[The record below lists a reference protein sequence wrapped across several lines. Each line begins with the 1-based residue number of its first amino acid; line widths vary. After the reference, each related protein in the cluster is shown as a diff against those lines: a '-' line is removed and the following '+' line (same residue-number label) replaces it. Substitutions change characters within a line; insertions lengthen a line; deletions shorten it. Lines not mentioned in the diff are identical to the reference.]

1 MLINLTVSIK
11 ESRAFHGTQS
21 ALPAVAPD
29 TVEVTAMESF
39 PVLVARPTPPLA
51 PPPPPPPPPPLPPAS
66 SSPFSRED
74 SARRSRLR
82 KLNWERIPI
91 EKVEGRKSVWNGAAP
106 GEDEFPIDLH
116 SLDELFGQKD
126 SKPQDRTSTLRR
138 RSALLHCR
146 SSQDSSEEISL
157 LDSKRSMN
165 IGIFLRQFKMPAKE
179 IVEDIRHGAGDRY
192 GAEMLAELCKLL
204 PDNEEESRLRRF
216 SGERSW
222 LGEPDLFLLLLV
234 EVPSFRL
241 RLDAMILQ
249 QEFDPAVTS
258 LCVAARCLR
267 EAARELLSCP
277 ELHSILRLVLKAGNY
292 MNAGGYAGNAAGFR
306 ISSLLKLAD
315 TKANKPGMNL
325 LHFVAMEAVK
335 KDQSLLSFPSQIG
348 HVGSASRL
356 SEESVLEDLT
366 KLKSRVVALKAN
378 IQTEAEIQQHTQPF
392 LEVAEERLKEAEDE
406 VEGMRMSSQAL
417 VEFFCE
423 DDSTF
428 KLEEACRVFH
438 SFCLRFQ
445 RAVQENAERELK
457 EQKRLERQ
465 REIGEKRRSLAVCTG
480 LDLSQSLSLAREP
493 QSPENQDELEK
504 LLEKNLSYSWSRR
517 SLRSSESRKHSHHLH
532 SDTHPHNLATLKG
545 FPELGSSPTST
556 SYHSNSSSD
565 HETPTVL
572 CSSPETDG
580 MCSPIERESALGRGS
595 RFKHSRASTR
605 SMEAVQDSHIAI
617 FSPSQHGRSF
627 TVKQHGSESISYVLQ
642 GQSKTAGLEKD
653 AEVSHERV
661 VSMAT
666 ESSPSSCTNS
676 AAIPA
681 DKPALCVKT
690 QIPNHRHR
698 FGLPVTDNTR
708 PVQSKSNGSC
718 VESVPHS
725 LHTSGILSHSD
736 TRTRSLRYQRSESQS
751 QSSVN
756 APERVKSQP
765 QARDMP
771 TVTTTAMAPLP
782 DLTKQANT
790 EEASTPVEENWML
803 SSLPEF
809 NQSQQEEYS
818 NLPTPERETARPYSR
833 VGETLECH
841 TLVKG
846 LRSYDALSPPTSPL
860 PRPAPSLCSKWRKE
874 REGDLRAGTTPG
886 SPTSKEE
893 TRTVKIPV
901 RSGIG
906 AKRGLVSRAGPSNS
920 TGIPRVRSKT
930 DPLNGAPT
938 PSNQPT
944 PSRLSSP
951 RSVSMRSS
959 PIPRSVQTEVK
970 RSNSTRESTAS
981 ETHTPGKPTLTRRT
995 SNRSVPEKV
1004 SDGTQPAFVRGT
1016 PLRVSK
1022 RLAPNSETQAH
1033 YQPRTA
1039 HSPSSATAKT
1049 IRTAVISA
1057 ARGKTAKTTS
1067 TSTSPAS
1074 SKTPPASRIPGP
1086 KMPRGTAAPPQWR

>member
-1 MLINLTVSIK
+1 MKISLNDG
-11 ESRAFHGTQS
+11 SRA
-21 ALPAVAPD
+21 
-29 TVEVTAMESF
+29 
-39 PVLVARPTPPLA
+39 
-51 PPPPPPPPPPLPPAS
+51 
-66 SSPFSRED
+66 D

-82 KLNWERIPI
+82 KLNWERIPK

-116 SLDELFGQKD
+116 SLDELFGQKE

-138 RSALLHCR
+138 RSTLLRCR
-146 SSQDSSEEISL
+146 SPQDSTEEISL

-165 IGIFLRQFKMPAKE
+165 IGIFLRQFKTPAKE
-179 IVEDIRHGAGDRY
+179 IVEDIRHGVGDRY
-192 GAEMLAELCKLL
+192 GAEKLAELCKLL

-366 KLKSRVVALKAN
+366 KLKSRLVALKAN
-378 IQTEAEIQQHTQPF
+378 IQTEVEIQLSTQHF

-423 DDSTF
+423 EDSTF

-445 RAVQENAERELK
+445 RSVQENSERELK

-465 REIGEKRRSLAVCTG
+465 REIGEKRRSVAVCTG
-480 LDLSQSLSLAREP
+480 LDLNLSLAKEP
-493 QSPENQDELEK
+493 QSQENQDELEK

-517 SLRSSESRKHSHHLH
+517 SLRSSESRKHSH
-532 SDTHPHNLATLKG
+532 PFHNNNHQHNIATLKG

-565 HETPTVL
+565 HETTTAL

-580 MCSPIERESALGRGS
+580 LCSPINQEPVLGRGS
-595 RFKHSRASTR
+595 
-605 SMEAVQDSHIAI
+605 
-617 FSPSQHGRSF
+617 
-627 TVKQHGSESISYVLQ
+627 
-642 GQSKTAGLEKD
+642 
-653 AEVSHERV
+653 
-661 VSMAT
+661 
-666 ESSPSSCTNS
+666 
-676 AAIPA
+676 
-681 DKPALCVKT
+681 
-690 QIPNHRHR
+690 
-698 FGLPVTDNTR
+698 
-708 PVQSKSNGSC
+708 
-718 VESVPHS
+718 
-725 LHTSGILSHSD
+725 
-736 TRTRSLRYQRSESQS
+736 
-751 QSSVN
+751 
-756 APERVKSQP
+756 
-765 QARDMP
+765 
-771 TVTTTAMAPLP
+771 
-782 DLTKQANT
+782 
-790 EEASTPVEENWML
+790 
-803 SSLPEF
+803 
-809 NQSQQEEYS
+809 
-818 NLPTPERETARPYSR
+818 RETARPYSR

-841 TLVKG
+841 TLVKS

-860 PRPAPSLCSKWRKE
+860 PRPTPSLCSKWRKE

-886 SPTSKEE
+886 SPASKEE
-893 TRTVKIPV
+893 ARTMKIPV

-906 AKRGLVSRAGPSNS
+906 AKRGLVSRAGLSNS

-930 DPLNGAPT
+930 EPLNGAPT
-938 PSNQPT
+938 PANTPT

-951 RSVSMRSS
+951 RSTSMRSS
-959 PIPRSVQTEVK
+959 PITRPAAVQTEVK
-970 RSNSTRESTAS
+970 RSKSTRERTVS
-981 ETHTPGKPTLTRRT
+981 ETQTPGKPTLTRRT
-995 SNRSVPEKV
+995 SDRSVTEKG
-1004 SDGTQPAFVRGT
+1004 SDSTQPAFVRGT

-1022 RLAPNSETQAH
+1022 RVAPNSEAQTPS
-1033 YQPRTA
+1033 QPRNA

-1057 ARGKTAKTTS
+1057 ARNKAVKTTS
-1067 TSTSPAS
+1067 TSPSPVSA
-1074 SKTPPASRIPGP
+1074 KAPTTSRIPGP
-1086 KMPRGTAAPPQWR
+1086 KMPRATAASPQWR

>member
-1 MLINLTVSIK
+1 
-11 ESRAFHGTQS
+11 
-21 ALPAVAPD
+21 
-29 TVEVTAMESF
+29 
-39 PVLVARPTPPLA
+39 
-51 PPPPPPPPPPLPPAS
+51 
-66 SSPFSRED
+66 
-74 SARRSRLR
+74 
-82 KLNWERIPI
+82 
-91 EKVEGRKSVWNGAAP
+91 
-106 GEDEFPIDLH
+106 
-116 SLDELFGQKD
+116 
-126 SKPQDRTSTLRR
+126 
-138 RSALLHCR
+138 
-146 SSQDSSEEISL
+146 
-157 LDSKRSMN
+157 MN
-165 IGIFLRQFKMPAKE
+165 IGIFLRQFKMPPKE
-179 IVEDIRHGAGDRY
+179 IVEDIRQGAGDRY
-192 GAEMLAELCKLL
+192 GAEKLTELCKLL

-222 LGEPDLFLLLLV
+222 LGQADLFILLLV

-241 RLDAMILQ
+241 RLDVMILQ

-292 MNAGGYAGNAAGFR
+292 MNAGGYSGNAAGFR

-335 KDQSLLSFPSQIG
+335 KDQSLLSFPSQLG

-356 SEESVLEDLT
+356 SEESVLEDLS

-406 VEGMRMSSQAL
+406 VEGMKMSSQAL

-438 SFCLRFQ
+438 SFCHRFQ

-480 LDLSQSLSLAREP
+480 LDMGLSLAREP
-493 QSPENQDELEK
+493 QSQENQDELEK
-504 LLEKNLSYSWSRR
+504 LLEKNLSYTWNRR
-517 SLRSSESRKHSHHLH
+517 SLRSSDSRRLSQNLHNDTHLH
-532 SDTHPHNLATLKG
+532 NSSMLKS

-565 HETPTVL
+565 HETDRT
-572 CSSPETDG
+572 
-580 MCSPIERESALGRGS
+580 CSPIDQEPVLGRGS
-595 RFKHSRASTR
+595 RSQHSVG
-605 SMEAVQDSHIAI
+605 AVQDSHVAT
-617 FSPSQHGRSF
+617 FSHSQHGRSF
-627 TVKQHGSESISYVLQ
+627 TVKHHGTDSISYLLQ
-642 GQSKTAGLEKD
+642 DKPQATGLEKE
-653 AEVSHERV
+653 AETAHEHV
-661 VSMAT
+661 VSMTT

-676 AAIPA
+676 AAIPTET
-681 DKPALCVKT
+681 PALCVKGQT
-690 QIPNHRHR
+690 STHRHR
-698 FGLPVTDNTR
+698 FGLPVTNNTCS
-708 PVQSKSNGSC
+708 VQSKSNDSC
-718 VESVPHS
+718 FDESVPHS

-736 TRTRSLRYQRSESQS
+736 SRARSLRYQRSENQS
-751 QSSVN
+751 PSSVN
-756 APERVKSQP
+756 VPERSQP
-765 QARDMP
+765 QSREIP
-771 TVTTTAMAPLP
+771 TITPTTAVMP
-782 DLTKQANT
+782 DEGSTKHTNT
-790 EEASTPVEENWML
+790 EVVSTPVKENWMP

-809 NQSQQEEYS
+809 SKSQPEEYS
-818 NLPTPERETARPYSR
+818 DLPDPERETARSYSR

-846 LRSYDALSPPTSPL
+846 LRSYDTLSPPTSPL

-874 REGDLRAGTTPG
+874 REVDLREGTNPG

-893 TRTVKIPV
+893 ARTMKIPV

-906 AKRGLVSRAGPSNS
+906 AKRGLVSRPGPSNS

-930 DPLNGAPT
+930 ESPNGTTT
-938 PSNQPT
+938 PANPPA
-944 PSRLSSP
+944 PSRLSTP
-951 RSVSMRSS
+951 RSISMRSS
-959 PIPRSVQTEVK
+959 PITRPAAVQTEVK
-970 RSNSTRESTAS
+970 RSNSTRERTVS
-981 ETHTPGKPTLTRRT
+981 ETQTPGKPTLTRRT
-995 SNRSVPEKV
+995 SDRSLPEKV
-1004 SDGTQPAFVRGT
+1004 SGSTQPAFIRGS

-1022 RLAPNSETQAH
+1022 RLAPNSETQVPS
-1033 YQPRTA
+1033 QPRTT

-1057 ARGKTAKTTS
+1057 ARNKTAKTTS
-1067 TSTSPAS
+1067 TSTSPTS
-1074 SKTPPASRIPGP
+1074 SKIPTASRIPGP
-1086 KMPRGTAAPPQWR
+1086 KMPRATAAQPLWR

>member
-1 MLINLTVSIK
+1 MSCDV
-11 ESRAFHGTQS
+11 
-21 ALPAVAPD
+21 
-29 TVEVTAMESF
+29 
-39 PVLVARPTPPLA
+39 
-51 PPPPPPPPPPLPPAS
+51 
-66 SSPFSRED
+66 
-74 SARRSRLR
+74 
-82 KLNWERIPI
+82 
-91 EKVEGRKSVWNGAAP
+91 
-106 GEDEFPIDLH
+106 
-116 SLDELFGQKD
+116 
-126 SKPQDRTSTLRR
+126 
-138 RSALLHCR
+138 
-146 SSQDSSEEISL
+146 
-157 LDSKRSMN
+157 
-165 IGIFLRQFKMPAKE
+165 
-179 IVEDIRHGAGDRY
+179 
-192 GAEMLAELCKLL
+192 
-204 PDNEEESRLRRF
+204 ESRLKRF

-222 LGEPDLFLLLLV
+222 LGEPDLFILLLV

-335 KDQSLLSFPSQIG
+335 KDQSLLSFPGQLG

-356 SEESVLEDLT
+356 SEESVLEDLS

-428 KLEEACRVFH
+428 KLEEACRVFN
-438 SFCLRFQ
+438 SFCHRFQ
-445 RAVQENAERELK
+445 KAVQENAERELK

-465 REIGEKRRSLAVCTG
+465 REMGEKRRSLAVCTG
-480 LDLSQSLSLAREP
+480 LDLGLSLAREP
-493 QSPENQDELEK
+493 HRQENQDELEK
-504 LLEKNLSYSWSRR
+504 LLEKNLSYTWNRR
-517 SLRSSESRKHSHHLH
+517 SLRSSESRRLSHHLNNDGH
-532 SDTHPHNLATLKG
+532 LHNSSLFKS

-565 HETPTVL
+565 HETAAVL

-580 MCSPIERESALGRGS
+580 TCSPIDQDPVLGRGS
-595 RFKHSRASTR
+595 RSQDSQAINRR
-605 SMEAVQDSHIAI
+605 MGAVQDSHVAT
-617 FSPSQHGRSF
+617 FSHSQHGRGF
-627 TVKQHGSESISYVLQ
+627 TVKQHRPESVSYVLQ
-642 GQSKTAGLEKD
+642 GRPKATGLEKE
-653 AEVSHERV
+653 AEISHEHV
-661 VSMAT
+661 VSMTT

-676 AAIPA
+676 AAVPT
-681 DKPALCVKT
+681 DTTALCVKSQT
-690 QIPNHRHR
+690 STHRRR
-698 FGLPVTDNTR
+698 FGLAVTDNTHSI
-708 PVQSKSNGSC
+708 QNKSSVAC
-718 VESVPHS
+718 FDESVP

-736 TRTRSLRYQRSESQS
+736 TRAGSLRYQRYESQS
-751 QSSVN
+751 QSAVN
-756 APERVKSQP
+756 APERVQSQP
-765 QARDMP
+765 QARETP
-771 TVTTTAMAPLP
+771 TTTTTTTSAVMP
-782 DLTKQANT
+782 DAGLKHTNPEVAT
-790 EEASTPVEENWML
+790 TPVKENWMT

-809 NQSQQEEYS
+809 SKSQPEEYS
-818 NLPTPERETARPYSR
+818 DLPSPERETGRSYSR

-846 LRSYDALSPPTSPL
+846 LRCYDALSPPTSPL

-874 REGDLRAGTTPG
+874 REVDLREGTTPG

-893 TRTVKIPV
+893 ARTMKIPV

-906 AKRGLVSRAGPSNS
+906 GKRGLMSRTGPSNS

-930 DPLNGAPT
+930 EPSNGGPAPT
-938 PSNQPT
+938 NPPT
-944 PSRLSSP
+944 PTRLSTP
-951 RSVSMRSS
+951 RSISMRSS
-959 PIPRSVQTEVK
+959 PVSRTAISQTEVK
-970 RSNSTRESTAS
+970 RSNSTRERTIS
-981 ETHTPGKPTLTRRT
+981 ETQTPGKPTLTRRT
-995 SNRSVPEKV
+995 SDRSLPEKV
-1004 SDGTQPAFVRGT
+1004 SGSTQTAFIRGS

-1022 RLAPNSETQAH
+1022 RLAPNSETQVPS
-1033 YQPRTA
+1033 QPRTA

-1057 ARGKTAKTTS
+1057 ARNKTAKTTS
-1067 TSTSPAS
+1067 TSTSPAG
-1074 SKTPPASRIPGP
+1074 SKIPTASRIPGP
-1086 KMPRGTAAPPQWR
+1086 KMARATAAAQPLWK